1 MNILYLH
8 GFGSSGQS
16 NTVEYLKKALPDYY
30 NIEAPDIP
38 VDPAEALPFLR
49 ELCEKEHFSIIIG
62 TSMGAMYA
70 QQLPADFVR
79 ICVNPALHLSQ
90 ITDILKPG
98 TFDFF
103 QPRKDGQTQ
112 FTITEEII
120 QHFREMEE
128 HQFDNWKAG
137 APENLL
143 CIGLFGTE
151 DTTVNCR
158 EEFQRYYPNVQTF
171 EGGHRM
177 NQKVLKNVVL
187 PIIKRL
193 ENYRREAGLL
203 GQLENCARF
212 CPEDRDTC
220 LFCQNYGGHTLC
232 GDKPLHFMKRYFIEK
247 ERQRLLQ
254 EGLVSQP
261 EEKEP
266 AIHVGDK
273 VYGFTPD
280 YRKLYKGSITEIVSY
295 TDKNHYEANISMRPF
310 YGLPVETRIVMDGL
324 FDMPRVSLGI
334 KSLQFAEGKTAEQQ
348 PVDMKIEK
356 LPPHIPIAPMVFL
369 DKAAANEA
377 AQEYLKGQIELIN
390 NAMIKVAGELTERE
404 EAK

>member
-1 MNILYLH
+1 M
-8 GFGSSGQS
+8 
-16 NTVEYLKKALPDYY
+16 
-30 NIEAPDIP
+30 
-38 VDPAEALPFLR
+38 
-49 ELCEKEHFSIIIG
+49 
-62 TSMGAMYA
+62 
-70 QQLPADFVR
+70 R

-90 ITDILKPG
+90 LTDILKPG
-98 TFDFF
+98 MFDFF

-112 FTITEEII
+112 FAITKEII

-128 HQFDNWKAG
+128 QQFDNWKAD

-143 CIGLFGTE
+143 CMGLFGTE

-158 EEFQRYYPNVQTF
+158 EEFARHYPNVQSF

-177 NQKVLKNVVL
+177 NQKVLKNVVV
-187 PIIKRL
+187 PIVKRL
-193 ENYRREAGLL
+193 EEYRREAGLL

-247 ERQRLLQ
+247 EWQRLLQ

-266 AIHVGDK
+266 AIHVGDRI
-273 VYGFTPD
+273 YGFTPD
-280 YRKLYKGSITEIVSY
+280 YRKPYKGSITEIVSY

-324 FDMPRVSLGI
+324 FDTPRVSLGI
-334 KSLQFAEGKTAEQQ
+334 KSLQFAEGKTAER
-348 PVDMKIEK
+348 PVDMQVEE
-356 LPPHIPIAPMVFL
+356 LPTHSNIAPLVFL
-369 DKAAANEA
+369 DKASANEA
-377 AQEYLKGQIELIN
+377 AQEYLKGQIKLIN
-390 NAMIKVAGELTERE
+390 NAMKEVAVELTERKE
-404 EAK
+404 EESK

>member
-8 GFGSSGQS
+8 GYGSSGQS
-16 NTVEYLKKALPDYY
+16 STVEYLKKSLPDYY
-30 NIEAPDIP
+30 HIEAPDIP
-38 VDPAEALPFLR
+38 VDPAEALPFLKQ
-49 ELCEKEHFSIIIG
+49 LCEEKHFSVIIG
-62 TSMGAMYA
+62 TSMGGMYA
-70 QQLPADFVR
+70 HQLPADFVR
-79 ICVNPALHLSQ
+79 ICVNPALHLSR

-103 QPRKDGQTQ
+103 QPRKDGKTQ

-128 HQFDNWKAG
+128 HQFDNWKAS

-143 CIGLFGTE
+143 CMGLFGTE

-177 NQKVLKNVVL
+177 NQKVLKNVVV

-193 ENYRREAGLL
+193 EEYRREAGLI

-232 GDKPLHFMKRYFIEK
+232 GDKPLQFMKRYFVEK
-247 ERQRLLQ
+247 EGQRLLQ
-254 EGLVSQP
+254 EGLVVRP
-261 EEKEP
+261 KEEEP
-266 AIHVGDK
+266 AIHVGDE
-273 VYGFTPD
+273 VFGFSSD
-280 YRKLYKGSITEIVSY
+280 YRKPYKGKITEIVSY

-324 FDMPRVSLGI
+324 FDTPRVSLGI
-334 KSLQFAEGKTAEQQ
+334 KSLKFAEGEDAER
-348 PVDMKIEK
+348 PVDMKIEE
-356 LPPHIPIAPMVFL
+356 LPSHIPIAPMVFL
-369 DKAAANEA
+369 DKESAKKTARD
-377 AQEYLKGQIELIN
+377 YLEHQKELEDKAIEDLNSDYFWN
-390 NAMIKVAGELTERE
+390 NDL
-404 EAK
+404 